1 MSPARER
8 ILGKI
13 RAALAR
19 HTVPTAAEASSSR
32 LATLGEG
39 IPQRPVWTESN
50 LERFTHCLE
59 AASGTWGR
67 IRTVAETGQAVA
79 EYLADK
85 PAGERVHV
93 APNPALEPVVW
104 PETLTVEQVTH
115 GREALVGVSLAE
127 AGVAET
133 GSLAL
138 LSGPANPTTL
148 SFLPDYHIVV
158 LRTADVVPYFEDI
171 WARMRERNDF
181 PPRSFNF
188 ITGPSRTA
196 DVEQTLQ
203 LGAHGPRSLH
213 VVLVEEAP

>member
-1 MSPARER
+1 MSSPRER

-13 RAALAR
+13 RTALAR
-19 HTVPTAAEASSSR
+19 QTVPTAAEASSAR
-32 LATLGEG
+32 LATLGDG
-39 IPQRPVWTESN
+39 TPQRPVWTESN
-50 LERFTHCLE
+50 LERFTRCLE
-59 AASGTWGR
+59 AASGTLVR
-67 IRTVAETGQAVA
+67 VRTVGEIGQAVA

-85 PAGERVHV
+85 PAGQRVHV
-93 APNPALEPVVW
+93 APNPALEAVDW
-104 PETLTVEQVTH
+104 PETLTVEQATH
-115 GREALVGVSLAE
+115 GRDALVGVSFAE

-133 GSLAL
+133 GSLAV
-138 LSGPANPTTL
+138 LSGPDNPTTL

-171 WARMRERNDF
+171 WVRMRERHDF

-213 VVLVEEAP
+213 VVLLEEAP